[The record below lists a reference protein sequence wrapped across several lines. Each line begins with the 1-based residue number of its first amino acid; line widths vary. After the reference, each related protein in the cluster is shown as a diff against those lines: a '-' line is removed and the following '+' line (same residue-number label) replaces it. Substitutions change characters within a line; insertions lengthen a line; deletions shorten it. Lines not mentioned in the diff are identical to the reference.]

1 MYLQLLTVH
10 PLLKLPASHY
20 SHFHAES
27 FRLRIDPSVAG
38 NFHQNGVCHYG
49 DSPSGVQLRFRLRL
63 MLRPRLRLGPGP
75 KPGLGPGPGLS
86 TGGGSPKSAST
97 QAEGTPLPSETLT
110 FPLPLPMAT
119 LPIRLK
125 GQLSALRNLPL
136 RERVTIA

>member
-63 MLRPRLRLGPGP
+63 TLRPRLRLGPG
-75 KPGLGPGPGLS
+75 LGPGLGLS

-97 QAEGTPLPSETLT
+97 QAEGTSLPSETLT
-110 FPLPLPMAT
+110 FLLPLPMAT

-125 GQLSALRNLPL
+125 GQLSALQNLPL
-136 RERVTIA
+136 RERVPIF

>member
-63 MLRPRLRLGPGP
+63 TLRPRLR
-75 KPGLGPGPGLS
+75 LGPGPGLS

-97 QAEGTPLPSETLT
+97 QADGTPLPSGTLT

-125 GQLSALRNLPL
+125 GQLSALQNLPL

>member
-10 PLLKLPASHY
+10 PLLKLPASDY

-63 MLRPRLRLGPGP
+63 TLRPRLRLGPGP
-75 KPGLGPGPGLS
+75 GLGPGLGLS
-86 TGGGSPKSAST
+86 TGGGSPNSAST

-125 GQLSALRNLPL
+125 GQLSALQNLPL
-136 RERVTIA
+136 RERVPIA